1 MRIAIIGCGFIA
13 ETHAA
18 ALLNQ
23 RQTLALC
30 VATSMEKAGT
40 FARRWGFEAH
50 SDRFEDA
57 LADGIDCVHIC
68 TPPTLHFAMAKA
80 AMLAGKHVICEKP
93 LCLEA
98 AEAKELWELAKDTG
112 RLAAVN
118 YNVRYYEACREARVQ
133 VQSRTF
139 GKPLLI
145 HGSYMQQFSLL
156 PCDYMWRYI
165 PERGGKMRC
174 VTEIGSHWFDLLR
187 YVTGLSIVEV
197 SADFGKFFPRR
208 YLKDGIMY
216 ETPTE
221 GGTPLEIDTEDAA
234 SVMLRFSNG
243 ARGVLLLSQISHGR
257 SNRVAFEISSARRSL
272 WWNSEDPLKLHT
284 AQRDTGIQ
292 TKVNAFAGGFPDTYT
307 AFFHQIYTAL
317 ESGALPEDIP
327 SFYDGYQNAAICE
340 AVYRSATQDS
350 KWVAVE

>member
-1 MRIAIIGCGFIA
+1 MRVAIIGCGFIA
-13 ETHAA
+13 NTHAA

-23 RQTLALC
+23 KQTLALC
-30 VATSMEKAGT
+30 VATSEEKARD
-40 FARRWGFEAH
+40 FAERWGFAAH
-50 SDRFEDA
+50 SSRFEDA
-57 LADGIDCVHIC
+57 LAENIDCVHIC
-68 TPPTLHFAMAKA
+68 TPPTLHFSMAKA

-93 LCLEA
+93 LCLDA
-98 AEAKELWELAKDTG
+98 AEARELWEISKTTG
-112 RLAAVN
+112 KLAAVN
-118 YNVRYYEACREARVQ
+118 YNVRYYEACRQARET
-133 VQSRTF
+133 VQSEGF

-187 YVTGLSIVEV
+187 YVTGLSVAEV
-197 SADFGKFFPRR
+197 SADFGKFFPHRC
-208 YLKDGIMY
+208 LKDGIMY
-216 ETPTE
+216 ETEVE

-243 ARGVLLLSQISHGR
+243 AKGMLLLSQISHGR
-257 SNRVAFEISSARRSL
+257 SNRVSFEISSSRQSL
-272 WWNSEDPLKLHT
+272 WWDSEDPLKLHT
-284 AQRDTGIQ
+284 AERDAGIRTG
-292 TKVNAFAGGFPDTYT
+292 VNAFAGGFPDTYT
-307 AFFHQIYTAL
+307 AFFHDIYTAL
-317 ESGALPEDIP
+317 EKGAMAEDIP

-340 AVYRSATQDS
+340 AVYQSAMQNS